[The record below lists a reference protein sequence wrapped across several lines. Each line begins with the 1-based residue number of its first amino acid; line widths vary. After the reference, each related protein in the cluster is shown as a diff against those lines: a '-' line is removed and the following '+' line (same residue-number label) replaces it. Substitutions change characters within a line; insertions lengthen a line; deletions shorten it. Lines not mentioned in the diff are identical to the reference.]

1 MKFVKDIKATSA
13 EEAEIS
19 QIGLIKYRK
28 DQNITTIEQVET

>member
-28 DQNITTIEQVET
+28 D